1 MVAVDGLGGWS
12 GVIQRQADE
21 ARAADAKRLAELEAR
36 LPYEKEKL
44 NTLDNE
50 TLLAL
55 YCQHRSAGFMT
66 VFKPIHEE
74 MTEACE
80 MLILARMGT
89 PKG

>member
-1 MVAVDGLGGWS
+1 MAATDGLHGWS
-12 GVIQRQADE
+12 GVLQRQAE
-21 ARAADAKRLAELEAR
+21 EQRAADAKRLAEFQAR
-36 LPYEKEKL
+36 LPEEKEKL

-80 MLILARMGT
+80 KLILARMG
-89 PKG
+89 PPRG